1 MKKYLFIDNN
11 QSDIKADAIG
21 SGNKNF
27 HIYKNPTGMVEAI
40 KNGWSWP
47 GFFNSSLWLIYK
59 GMFIL
64 ALKVFVF
71 FALLVL
77 FRIPEQ
83 IAALVSIGI
92 GIYFGVNGNSLYRQF
107 LEKQGYK
114 FFLSV
119 NADNIANA
127 KAQFV
132 EHMQI
137 TNEN

>member
-11 QSDIKADAIG
+11 QSDIKANAIG

-64 ALKVFVF
+64 ALQVFVF
-71 FALLVL
+71 FAMFV
-77 FRIPEQ
+77 FFGIPEQ
-83 IAALVSIGI
+83 IVAVVSIGI
-92 GIYFGVNGNSLYRQF
+92 GIYFGVNGNRLYRQF

-119 NADNIANA
+119 YADNLANA
-127 KAQFV
+127 KAKFV

-137 TNEN
+137 TNGN

>member
-1 MKKYLFIDNN
+1 
-11 QSDIKADAIG
+11 
-21 SGNKNF
+21 
-27 HIYKNPTGMVEAI
+27 MVEAI

-64 ALKVFVF
+64 ALQVFVF
-71 FALLVL
+71 FAMFV
-77 FRIPEQ
+77 FFGIPEQ
-83 IAALVSIGI
+83 IVAVVSIGI
-92 GIYFGVNGNSLYRQF
+92 GIYFGVNGNRLYRQF

-119 NADNIANA
+119 NADNLANA

>member
-11 QSDIKADAIG
+11 QSDIKANAIG

-27 HIYKNPTGMVEAI
+27 HIYKNPIGMVEAI

-64 ALKVFVF
+64 ALQIFVF
-71 FALLVL
+71 FAMFV
-77 FRIPEQ
+77 FFGIPEQ
-83 IAALVSIGI
+83 IVAVVSIGI
-92 GIYFGVNGNSLYRQF
+92 GIYFGVNGNRLYRQF

-137 TNEN
+137 TNKN

>member
-11 QSDIKADAIG
+11 QSDIKANAIG

-27 HIYKNPTGMVEAI
+27 HIYKNPIGMVEAI

-64 ALKVFVF
+64 ALQVFVF
-71 FALLVL
+71 FAMFV
-77 FRIPEQ
+77 FFGIPEQ
-83 IAALVSIGI
+83 IVAVVSIGI
-92 GIYFGVNGNSLYRQF
+92 GIYFGVNGNRLYRQF

>member
-11 QSDIKADAIG
+11 QSDIKANAIG

-64 ALKVFVF
+64 ALQVFVF
-71 FALLVL
+71 FAMFV
-77 FRIPEQ
+77 FFGIPEQ
-83 IAALVSIGI
+83 IVAVVSIGI
-92 GIYFGVNGNSLYRQF
+92 GIYFGVNGNRLYRQF

-132 EHMQI
+132 EHTQN
-137 TNEN
+137 TN

>member
-1 MKKYLFIDNN
+1 
-11 QSDIKADAIG
+11 
-21 SGNKNF
+21 
-27 HIYKNPTGMVEAI
+27 
-40 KNGWSWP
+40 
-47 GFFNSSLWLIYK
+47 
-59 GMFIL
+59 MFIL